1 MWYINNSKT
10 NHVVDSSFYKFAQ
23 KPQEIWNAPW
33 PKREYKRDYSDLS
46 KIKQIDETYF
56 GVYDINGRL
65 IAVMPVYFG
74 GNGVNDPGVKL
85 NPSLI
90 RGLKINDDNYEF
102 SYPDSNGQPR
112 QYSASLDQQ
121 SILPRYLKQ
130 QLDEMGLRTDT
141 RGGFERIKNE
151 EKLQGQLYREMIQL
165 AGQLFAKYQNLE
177 QVKKDLQYRIFDL
190 FQNGQISEQMG
201 NTLYAWM
208 VQYVI
213 PKNFNATEQG
223 RPKTLDDEINK
234 TIKQYP
240 GTTAQRIPGGF
251 FVNLVIHKAYN
262 AGGKPFQAGF
272 NVRNN
277 AELQN
282 KISEFVAYANYS
294 PQQKQEIQTQN
305 NNALP
310 QSNEQIEPE
319 PYKWPRDKPEFDLTK
334 RK

>member
-23 KPQEIWNAPW
+23 KPKEIWNAPW

-102 SYPDSNGQPR
+102 SYPDSSGQPR
-112 QYSASLDQQ
+112 QYFASLNQQ

-151 EKLQGQLYREMIQL
+151 EKLQGQLYREMVQL
-165 AGQLFAKYQNLE
+165 AGQLFAKYQNKE

-190 FQNGQISEQMG
+190 FQSGQISEQMG

-208 VQYVI
+208 VKHVNSDI
-213 PKNFNATEQG
+213 RANEKGSPI
-223 RPKTLDDEINK
+223 TLDDEIKN
-234 TIKQYP
+234 TIKNYP

-251 FVNLVIHKAYN
+251 FVNLVITNTAYN
-262 AGGKPFQAGF
+262 AEGRPFQAGF
-272 NVRNN
+272 TVRNN

-282 KISEFVAYANYS
+282 KISEFVAQANSS

-310 QSNEQIEPE
+310 KNPALLG
-319 PYKWPRDKPEFDLTK
+319 KPNAPK
-334 RK
+334 